1 MDSKNTS
8 SLQKHMT
15 KKIVQAIVSIL
26 GCLSVGIV
34 GSLFTAPAIPNW
46 YSTLS
51 KPFFSPPSWVF
62 GPAWTILYI
71 LIGISLFLV
80 WTKKADS
87 DIKRNALYIFFAQLF
102 LNAIWSP
109 IFFGL
114 QSPFTAL
121 IIIALLW
128 VTIII
133 NINVFYK
140 VSKTAA
146 LLLIP
151 YLLWVS
157 FATVLNFALWQLN
170 I

>member
-1 MDSKNTS
+1 
-8 SLQKHMT
+8 MT
-15 KKIVQAIVSIL
+15 KKIIQAIVSIL

-34 GSLFTAPAIPNW
+34 GALFTTPAIPTW
-46 YSTLS
+46 YNTLS

-114 QSPFTAL
+114 QSPFTGL

-157 FATVLNFALWQLN
+157 FASVLNFAIWQLN

>member
-1 MDSKNTS
+1 MN
-8 SLQKHMT
+8 
-15 KKIVQAIVSIL
+15 KKITQLIVSIL

-34 GSLFTAPAIPNW
+34 GALFTTPAIPTW
-46 YSTLS
+46 YNTLS
-51 KPFFSPPSWVF
+51 KPLFSPPSWVF
-62 GPAWTILYI
+62 GPAWTMLYI
-71 LIGISLFLV
+71 MIGISLYLV
-80 WTKKADS
+80 WTKKS
-87 DIKRNALYIFFAQLF
+87 DANTKQNALYIFFAQLF

-114 QSPFTAL
+114 QSPFIAL
-121 IIIALLW
+121 IIITLLW
-128 VTIII
+128 ATIII

-157 FATVLNFALWQLN
+157 FATVLNFAIWQLN
-170 I
+170 M